1 MLDRNDIVT
10 FKSNNYEIPS
20 LNFYSPLHRRNT
32 LSRTLLSMAWN
43 RFRSSYSRSP
53 YRRSYSSFRG
63 GRARWGAGKKTAW
76 YNRNNKAAYSMA
88 GGQNVQITT
97 VETFDLTV
105 AIGQSNVYS
114 QIPIDTSLTTSVMH
128 QNMSN
133 VYDQFRIRKIT
144 MKFQPTGTPGGN
156 DANKL
161 YSTFYTAMDRNGF
174 ADGVTLD
181 MIRTYQSYKQTVYAA
196 VASNKAP
203 VHYVSWTNNT
213 LFEKSR
219 YFNTKLTPTTE
230 TVLAGVSLP
239 ANVAGAAATFSFT
252 VTIQYDLTYRG
263 LRADTSAIAAGISPP
278 E

>member
-1 MLDRNDIVT
+1 
-10 FKSNNYEIPS
+10 
-20 LNFYSPLHRRNT
+20 
-32 LSRTLLSMAWN
+32 
-43 RFRSSYSRSP
+43 
-53 YRRSYSSFRG
+53 
-63 GRARWGAGKKTAW
+63 
-76 YNRNNKAAYSMA
+76 MA
-88 GGQNVQITT
+88 GGQNVQITA
-97 VETFDLTV
+97 VETFTLTV
-105 AIGQSNVYS
+105 PIGSATIHS
-114 QIPIDTSLTTSVMH
+114 EIPIATSLTNSVMH

-144 MKFQPTGTPGGN
+144 MKFQPTGTPGGA

-174 ADGVTLD
+174 ADGITLEQ
-181 MIRTYQSYKQTVYAA
+181 IRTYQSYKQTVYAA
-196 VASNKAP
+196 NASNKAP

-230 TVLAGVSLP
+230 TVLAGVALP
-239 ANVAGAAATFSFT
+239 GNVAAAPAPFGFT

-263 LRADTSAIAAGISPP
+263 LRADTSNIAAETAPP

>member
-1 MLDRNDIVT
+1 
-10 FKSNNYEIPS
+10 
-20 LNFYSPLHRRNT
+20 
-32 LSRTLLSMAWN
+32 MAWN
-43 RFRSSYSRSP
+43 RFRSYSRSP

-76 YNRNNKAAYSMA
+76 YNRNNRAASAMA
-88 GGQNVQITT
+88 GGQNVQITA
-97 VETFDLTV
+97 VETFVLDV
-105 AIGQSNVYS
+105 QIGSANVHR
-114 QIPIDTSLTTSVMH
+114 QIPIATSLTNSVMH

-144 MKFQPTGTPGGN
+144 MKFQPTGTPGGA
-156 DANKL
+156 DAGKL

-174 ADGVTLD
+174 AEGITLNQ
-181 MIRTYQSYKQTVYAA
+181 IRTYQSYKQTVYA
-196 VASNKAP
+196 VSASNKAP

-239 ANVAGAAATFSFT
+239 ANVAGAVASFAYT

-263 LRADTSAIAAGISPP
+263 LRADTSDIAAETAPP